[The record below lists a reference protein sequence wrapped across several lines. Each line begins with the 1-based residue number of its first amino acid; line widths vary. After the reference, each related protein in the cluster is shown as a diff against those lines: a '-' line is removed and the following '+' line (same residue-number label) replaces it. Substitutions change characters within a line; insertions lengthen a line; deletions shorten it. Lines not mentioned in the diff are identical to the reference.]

1 MRNTL
6 VSFCL
11 LTTALWGQSF
21 TGSIR
26 GTVSDSTQAGV
37 PNAKVIATD
46 VDRKVEYPT
55 QADSSGRYSFPSLPT
70 ASYVLTVEAPGFR
83 KFTRP
88 SFRLEVQQQATVDV
102 ALSVG
107 DVATTVE
114 VEASAPL
121 LNATSAT
128 LGQVIE
134 H

>member
-37 PNAKVIATD
+37 PNAKVIAVDTD
-46 VDRKVEYPT
+46 RNVEYPT

-70 ASYVLTVEAPGFR
+70 ASYTVTNLQHKRYEMR
-83 KFTRP
+83 Y
-88 SFRLEVQQQATVDV
+88 VI
-102 ALSVG
+102 
-107 DVATTVE
+107 
-114 VEASAPL
+114 ASILNIRSNNARTILPL
-121 LNATSAT
+121 
-128 LGQVIE
+128 
-134 H
+134 

>member
-37 PNAKVIATD
+37 PNAKVIA
-46 VDRKVEYPT
+46 VDSDRNVEYPT

-70 ASYVLTVEAPGFR
+70 ANYTLTVEASGFR

-88 SFRLEVQQQATVDV
+88 AFRLEVQQQATLDV
-102 ALSVG
+102 VLTVG
-107 DVATTVE
+107 DISTSVE
-114 VEASAPL
+114 VAAD
-121 LNATSAT
+121 A
-128 LGQVIE
+128 
-134 H
+134 